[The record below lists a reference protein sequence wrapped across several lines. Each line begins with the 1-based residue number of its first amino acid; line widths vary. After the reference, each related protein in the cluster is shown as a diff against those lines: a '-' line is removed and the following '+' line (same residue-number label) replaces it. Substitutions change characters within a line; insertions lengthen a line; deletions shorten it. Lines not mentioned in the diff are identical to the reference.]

1 MQSEWDIVY
10 VSTYQ
15 HRTSAT
21 VCTASS
27 VTTSTVLLWCHCT
40 NRMHVVHGSLFL
52 PLSSLLLAPCVSLCL
67 PLSPCVSLCLPVS
80 PSLLRPSLSTSVL
93 LRPLFYFR
101 AFPVSEFRGAVSS
114 DKMAEK
120 VGSVF
125 SMKDVVKDAKDSFS
139 ARGVTP
145 IEGFRGAALLSEDQ
159 RIPGQQSQLSVQPF
173 GQDFEQ
179 I

>member
-1 MQSEWDIVY
+1 M
-10 VSTYQ
+10 
-15 HRTSAT
+15 
-21 VCTASS
+21 
-27 VTTSTVLLWCHCT
+27 
-40 NRMHVVHGSLFL
+40 
-52 PLSSLLLAPCVSLCL
+52 
-67 PLSPCVSLCLPVS
+67 
-80 PSLLRPSLSTSVL
+80 
-93 LRPLFYFR
+93 
-101 AFPVSEFRGAVSS
+101 SEFRGAVSS

>member
-1 MQSEWDIVY
+1 MFS
-10 VSTYQ
+10 
-15 HRTSAT
+15 
-21 VCTASS
+21 
-27 VTTSTVLLWCHCT
+27 
-40 NRMHVVHGSLFL
+40 L
-52 PLSSLLLAPCVSLCL
+52 PLSLSLSLSLSLPDSSLPSSALLC
-67 PLSPCVSLCLPVS
+67 
-80 PSLLRPSLSTSVL
+80 PSLPFSALLCPSLPFSVLLCPSLSFFVL
-93 LRPLFYFR
+93 LLWPLFYFR

-159 RIPGQQSQLSVQPF
+159 RIPGQQSQLSVRPY